1 MSNMRLPTRRAY
13 HVIYDD
19 SLEDAI
25 RYAAANDWNGIVPD
39 IGVPIFS
46 PEMIS
51 TDERAR
57 LRELSKELSI
67 EWGFHA
73 PGDDVSLFS
82 TYPPV
87 REGILKY
94 FKQVINLAREVSVK
108 PTNVVVHAGTPP
120 SFRRAGV
127 EKDGFIESHAEAY
140 ATALRENLIQL
151 IEHAR
156 PHVTIALENVNWTP
170 MVRDVIQRLL
180 PTGLKLCLDI
190 PKLFEVNFRINESDW
205 SFFQQHKSSIGV
217 VHIHDSH
224 PVLKSHQIVGEGII
238 DFERV
243 LRVLAELPTKPQY
256 VFEVRPREAAHQSL
270 INLGKLMGILKL
282 DL

>member
-1 MSNMRLPTRRAY
+1 MRFPSRRAY
-13 HVIYDD
+13 HVIYDA

-25 RYAAANDWNGIVPD
+25 KYAAANDWNGIVPD
-39 IGVPIFS
+39 FGVPTFS
-46 PEMIS
+46 PEKIS
-51 TDERAR
+51 ADERTR
-57 LRELSKELSI
+57 LRDLSKELSI

-120 SFRRAGV
+120 SFKKAGV
-127 EKDGFIESHAEAY
+127 EKDVFSNVHEDTY
-140 ATALRENLIQL
+140 TTTLRENLIEL
-151 IEHAR
+151 IEHAK
-156 PHVTIALENVNWTP
+156 PNVTIVLENVNWTP
-170 MVRDVIQRLL
+170 IVCEVLQRLF
-180 PTGLKLCLDI
+180 PTGLKICLDI
-190 PKLFEVNFRINESDW
+190 PKLFDVNFRMNNSDW
-205 SFFQQHKSSIGV
+205 NFFQQHKSVIEV

-243 LRVLAELPTKPQY
+243 LRLLDGLPTKPQY
-256 VFEVRPREAAHQSL
+256 VFEVRPKEAAHQSL
-270 INLGKLMGILKL
+270 MNLGRLMEILKL

>member
-1 MSNMRLPTRRAY
+1 MGIMRLPTRRAY
-13 HVIYDD
+13 HVVYDT

-39 IGVPIFS
+39 IGVPNFS
-46 PEMIS
+46 PDRIS
-51 TDERAR
+51 TDDRAR
-57 LRELSKELSI
+57 LRSLSQELSI

-87 REGILKY
+87 REGILRY

-108 PTNVVVHAGTPP
+108 PTNVVFHAGIPP
-120 SFRRAGV
+120 SFRKAGS
-127 EKDGFIESHAEAY
+127 EKDDFSDVYAEKY
-140 ATALRENLIQL
+140 TTTLRENLIEL

-156 PHVTIALENVNWTP
+156 PNVTIVLENVNWTP
-170 MVRDVIQRLL
+170 IVCDVLQRLF

-190 PKLFEVNFRINESDW
+190 PKLFEMNFRMNESDW
-205 SFFQQHKSSIGV
+205 SIFQQHKSAISV

-224 PVLKSHQIVGEGII
+224 PVLKSHQILGEGII

-243 LRVLAELPTKPQY
+243 LRLLDGLRTKPQY
-256 VFEVRPREAAHQSL
+256 VFEIRPREAAHQSL
-270 INLGKLMGILKL
+270 INLGRLMDILKL

>member
-1 MSNMRLPTRRAY
+1 MDIMRFPTRRAY

-39 IGVPIFS
+39 FGVPTFS
-46 PEMIS
+46 PERIS
-51 TDERAR
+51 TDERTR
-57 LRELSKELSI
+57 LREFSQDLSI

-73 PGDDVSLFS
+73 PGDDVSLFT

-94 FKQVINLAREVSVK
+94 FKQVINFAREVSVR
-108 PTNVVVHAGTPP
+108 PTNVVIHAGTPP
-120 SFRRAGV
+120 SFRKAGV
-127 EKDGFIESHAEAY
+127 EKNSFSDVHAQTY
-140 ATALRENLIQL
+140 MTTLRENLIEL
-151 IEHAR
+151 IEHAK
-156 PHVTIALENVNWTP
+156 PNVTIVLENVNWTP
-170 MVRDVIQRLL
+170 LVCDVFQRLF

-190 PKLFEVNFRINESDW
+190 PKLFDMNFRMNESDW
-205 SFFQQHKSSIGV
+205 NLFQQQKSAIEV

-243 LRVLAELPTKPQY
+243 LRLLEGLPTKPQY

-270 INLGKLMGILKL
+270 VNLGRLMEILKL
-282 DL
+282 NL

>member
-1 MSNMRLPTRRAY
+1 MRLPTRRAY
-13 HVIYDD
+13 HVIYDN

-25 RYAAANDWNGIVPD
+25 RYAAANDWTGIVPD
-39 IGVPIFS
+39 FGVPTFS
-46 PEMIS
+46 PEKIS
-51 TDERAR
+51 TEERAR
-57 LRELSKELSI
+57 LRELSRDLSI

-94 FKQVINLAREVSVK
+94 FKHVINLAREVSVK

-120 SFRRAGV
+120 TFRKAGV
-127 EKDGFIESHAEAY
+127 ERDDFSDVYAESY
-140 ATALRENLIQL
+140 ITTLRENLIEL
-151 IEHAR
+151 IEHAK
-156 PHVTIALENVNWTP
+156 PNVTIVLENVNWTP
-170 MVRDVIQRLL
+170 IVCDILQRLF

-190 PKLFEVNFRINESDW
+190 PKLFERNFRMNESDW
-205 SFFQQHKSSIGV
+205 NFFQQHKSAIEV

-224 PVLKSHQIVGEGII
+224 PVLKSHQIVGEGIL

-243 LRVLAELPTKPQY
+243 LRLLEGLKTKPQY
-256 VFEVRPREAAHQSL
+256 VFEVRPREAAHHSL
-270 INLGKLMGILKL
+270 MSLGRLMDMLKL

>member
-1 MSNMRLPTRRAY
+1 MRLPTRRAY
-13 HVIYDD
+13 HVVYDT

-39 IGVPIFS
+39 IGVPNFS
-46 PEMIS
+46 PDRIS
-51 TDERAR
+51 TDDRAR
-57 LRELSKELSI
+57 LRSLSQELSI

-87 REGILKY
+87 REGILRY

-108 PTNVVVHAGTPP
+108 PTNVVFHAGIPP
-120 SFRRAGV
+120 SFRKAGS
-127 EKDGFIESHAEAY
+127 EKDDFSDVYAEKY
-140 ATALRENLIQL
+140 TTTLRENLIEL

-156 PHVTIALENVNWTP
+156 PNVTIVLENVNWTP
-170 MVRDVIQRLL
+170 IVCDVLQRLF

-190 PKLFEVNFRINESDW
+190 PKLFEMNFRMNESDW
-205 SFFQQHKSSIGV
+205 SFFQQHKSAISV

-224 PVLKSHQIVGEGII
+224 PVLKSHQILGEGII

-243 LRVLAELPTKPQY
+243 LRLLDGLRTKPQY
-256 VFEVRPREAAHQSL
+256 VFEIRPREAAHQSL
-270 INLGKLMGILKL
+270 INLGRLMDILKL